1 MLSFWGPPFGVK
13 KIEEELK
20 SCRYV
25 ETDADKKAANT
36 DAVIQEV
43 LKPVPV
49 SLHLCWLRFLSVYV
63 STYLHDFI
71 SSSIFFTPKWGPQK
85 DNNNS

>member
-1 MLSFWGPPFGVK
+1 MLFFWGPPFEVK

-43 LKPVPV
+43 LKAVPV
-49 SLHLCWLRFLSVYV
+49 SLPLCWLRFLSVYV

-71 SSSIFFTPKWGPQK
+71 SSSIFFSSKWVHQK
-85 DNNNS
+85 DNNSS